1 MNNPAVPLVLSV
13 LVSVL
18 PARAAESNAP
28 LALVQTIPLP
38 GVEGRLDRFALD
50 AVAGPAVAGEALP
63 ILGIARVAF
72 QSTDLE
78 ASGKFYTG
86 LLGCEAAFA
95 QTNPAAAYFKIHDGQ
110 FVKPLESGLL
120 GTVTLH
126 TAAITP
132 GH

>member
-1 MNNPAVPLVLSV
+1 M
-13 LVSVL
+13 
-18 PARAAESNAP
+18 
-28 LALVQTIPLP
+28 
-38 GVEGRLDRFALD
+38 DRFALD